1 MQDDTHVF
9 CMPSQVGLFFSSFFS
24 SSIRRIDH
32 GVDLARGRDQR
43 TFRFYATH
51 LWTFRVRVPS
61 RTVHATGKLFR
72 RDRDLERR

>member
-1 MQDDTHVF
+1 MIP
-9 CMPSQVGLFFSSFFS
+9 MFSVCRHRSVWSFFFFGF
-24 SSIRRIDH
+24 SIPRIDH
-32 GVDLARGRDQR
+32 GVGLARGRDQR

-61 RTVHATGKLFR
+61 RTVHATGKLFG